1 MERTRGELESGVDED
16 LVAGR
21 LLRADH
27 LVVAHDVLAVQRQP
41 LAVPFLRCEKYM
53 SLSRN
58 SLHASSQLCREIVY
72 LVRVVDF
79 VESEEVAAQKIVPQ
93 DALVPQFDEETSFQ
107 VHRFTATVSRV
118 RQENREPHSQY
129 MYP

>member
-1 MERTRGELESGVDED
+1 MELTRGEFQSGVDED

-53 SLSRN
+53 SPLLN
-58 SLHASSQLCREIVY
+58 SLHASSRVPGTSGRLC
-72 LVRVVDF
+72 
-79 VESEEVAAQKIVPQ
+79 
-93 DALVPQFDEETSFQ
+93 
-107 VHRFTATVSRV
+107 
-118 RQENREPHSQY
+118 
-129 MYP
+129 

>member
-41 LAVPFLRCEKYM
+41 LAVPFLRHEKYM
-53 SLSRN
+53 SPLLN
-58 SLHASSQLCREIVY
+58 SLHASSQLCRVVY

-93 DALVPQFDEETSFQ
+93 DALVPQFDEQTAFQ

-129 MYP
+129 MYH